1 MTETN
6 NSVKRKEEL
15 QCELEKLK
23 DLKND
28 AVKQQRYDDAANLRE
43 KQSEVEIA
51 LKEIEDEEHKKTL
64 MKLFTLNHTNPI
76 IEFILKSK
84 ESYITIKSIYLRY
97 KENDNLKWVD
107 DFSKMKL
114 FVTHHYFVYDNESF
128 VDERTLE
135 NTILL
140 FPEIN
145 QSQPIINLNQ
155 TIKNEVLKIG
165 WNPTEKFYTTLKL
178 EIQNIKETF
187 DVVLD
192 LELFDAEE
200 KC

>member
-1 MTETN
+1 
-6 NSVKRKEEL
+6 
-15 QCELEKLK
+15 
-23 DLKND
+23 
-28 AVKQQRYDDAANLRE
+28 
-43 KQSEVEIA
+43 
-51 LKEIEDEEHKKTL
+51 
-64 MKLFTLNHTNPI
+64 MKLFTLNQSNPF
-76 IEFILKSK
+76 IEFILNSK

-145 QSQPIINLNQ
+145 QSQPIIHLNE
-155 TIKNEVLKIG
+155 TINNDVLKIG
-165 WNPTEKFYTTLKL
+165 WNPSEKFYTSLKL
-178 EIQNIKETF
+178 EIQHIYETF
-187 DVVLD
+187 DVLLD
-192 LELFDAEE
+192 IDLFEVEE
-200 KC
+200 KR

>member
-1 MTETN
+1 MTKKN
-6 NSVKRKEEL
+6 NVNRQEEL

-51 LKEIEDEEHKKTL
+51 LKEIEDEEHMKTL
-64 MKLFTLNHTNPI
+64 MKLVTLNHSNPI
-76 IEFILKSK
+76 IEYISKSK
-84 ESYITIKSIYLRY
+84 ESYITIKSIHLQY
-97 KENDNLKWVD
+97 KGNDTTQWME

-114 FVTHHYFVYDNESF
+114 LVTHHYFVYDNESF

-145 QSQPIINLNQ
+145 QSQPILNLNE
-155 TIKNEVLKIG
+155 TIYNEVLTIG
-165 WNPTEKFYTTLKL
+165 WNPSEKFYTSLKL
-178 EIQNIKETF
+178 EIQHIYETF
-187 DVVLD
+187 DVLLD
-192 LELFDAEE
+192 IDLFEVEE
-200 KC
+200 KR

>member
-23 DLKND
+23 NLKND
-28 AVKQQRYDDAANLRE
+28 AVKQQRYDVAANLRE

-64 MKLFTLNHTNPI
+64 MKLFTLNHTNST
-76 IEFILKSK
+76 IEYILKSK
-84 ESYITIKSIYLRY
+84 ESYITIKSIHLQY
-97 KENDNLKWVD
+97 KGNDTSQWME

-114 FVTHHYFVYDNESF
+114 LVTHHYLVYANEPF
-128 VDERTLE
+128 VDERKLN

-145 QSQPIINLNQ
+145 QSQPIIHLNQ
-155 TIKNEVLKIG
+155 TIKNDVLTIG
-165 WNPTEKFYTTLKL
+165 MNPTEKFYTTLKL
-178 EIQNIKETF
+178 EIQHIKETF
-187 DVVLD
+187 EVFIDI
-192 LELFDAEE
+192 ELFEVEE